1 MAINCKIIN
10 NNNILKGEKKMTTM
24 ELTKKEACE
33 LWINRDFNSI
43 PIEWMY
49 KLDEEVYSLEWLF
62 EYEENEYIEPIWGT
76 IFQPKYPS
84 DSKWIEDN
92 AQEIYDKCGVLVGRT
107 DEVGV
112 FLSIDGCGYS
122 FYEEHWLPLY
132 DLRGFNWH
140 CKNE

>member
-1 MAINCKIIN
+1 
-10 NNNILKGEKKMTTM
+10 MTTM

-62 EYEENEYIEPIWGT
+62 EDENKEYIEPIWGT
-76 IFQPKYPS
+76 IFQPRDLS
-84 DSKWIEDN
+84 DSNWIEDN

-122 FYEEHWLPLY
+122 FYGEHWLPLY